1 MSLSLKE
8 GQAIVEL
15 AECLYPFL
23 PGKAH
28 PYADQSLSFPGIAAR
43 LGLQKHWAAGSKQPA
58 ITHLLSATL
67 EYDRAQF
74 CPLVVNVVQ
83 YGMAYRKNKEPV
95 TRQEIEKLNAIIV
108 RIGFKVPELHDPEF
122 LGRLPQAASKKPT
135 HGDQAIDDARLAP
148 LRQRIMDLQSMDSG
162 PRGFAFE
169 KFLDELF
176 DVYGLTPRGS
186 FRLTGEQI
194 DGSLVLDGETY
205 LLEARWRNEQAAI
218 ADLLTF
224 SGKVSGKAQWS
235 RGVIVSYAGFTEDG
249 LSAFRQGRAANIVG
263 VDGLDLYHSLSGKLD
278 LREVLR
284 RKVRRAAETNR
295 IFVPARELFQT
306 VI

>member
-1 MSLSLKE
+1 MSLNLKE
-8 GQAIVEL
+8 GQAVAEL

-43 LGLQKHWAAGSKQPA
+43 LGLEKYWPGGSKQPA
-58 ITHLLSATL
+58 ITQLLRGTL
-67 EYDRAQF
+67 EYDRARF
-74 CPLVVNVVQ
+74 CPLIVNIVQ
-83 YGMAYRKNKEPV
+83 YGLAYRKNKEPV
-95 TRQEIEKLNAIIV
+95 TRPEVEKLNAIIAQ
-108 RIGFKVPELHDPEF
+108 IGFKIPELYDPEF
-122 LGRLPQAASKKPT
+122 LGRLPGAAGKTPT
-135 HGDQAIDDARLAP
+135 RDDKAIDAARLSP
-148 LRQRIMDLQSMDSG
+148 LLERIMELQSMESVK
-162 PRGFAFE
+162 RGFAFE
-169 KFLDELF
+169 KFLEELF
-176 DVYGLTPRGS
+176 DVYGLAPRGA

-194 DGSLVLDGETY
+194 DGSLVLDGDTY
-205 LLEARWRNEQAAI
+205 LLEARWRNDQAAL

-249 LSAFRQGRAANIVG
+249 LSAFRQGRPANIVG
-263 VDGLDLYHSLSGKLD
+263 VDGLDLYHILSGKLD

-306 VI
+306 VM